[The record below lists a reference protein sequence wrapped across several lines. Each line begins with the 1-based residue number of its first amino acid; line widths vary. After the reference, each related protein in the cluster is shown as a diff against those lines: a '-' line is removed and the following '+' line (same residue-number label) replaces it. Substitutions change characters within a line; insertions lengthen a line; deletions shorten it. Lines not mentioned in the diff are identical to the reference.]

1 MIGGSVRS
9 KPRVFVQCLW
19 MGNSA
24 WLRTGAGHWQ
34 ACGLLAAAGPGYR
47 SGLRGRVPPFPR
59 LAVRAACQSILFRRV
74 VLALNDQRDSQRV
87 RAGGSAEGDRAS
99 QAQDVRPVVAVS
111 ARHGAFNPS
120 SRPSVH
126 PFGAFCTR
134 RTTSPRLAV
143 CDGGPSSG
151 VLTSDDGHSSR
162 CPPPVVL
169 LSRKWG
175 APVGAPLHEAQ
186 KAGCGSRSPYSR
198 LPDTYRHNACTG

>member
-1 MIGGSVRS
+1 MCLCNAFGWEIRRGCELAPVIGRRAVCWPQRDPATAAACVVGSHRFPAGGSGS
-9 KPRVFVQCLW
+9 L
-19 MGNSA
+19 
-24 WLRTGAGHWQ
+24 
-34 ACGLLAAAGPGYR
+34 
-47 SGLRGRVPPFPR
+47 
-59 LAVRAACQSILFRRV
+59 QSILFRRV
-74 VLALNDQRDSQRV
+74 ISALKDRRDSQRV

-126 PFGAFCTR
+126 PLGVFCTR

-151 VLTSDDGHSSR
+151 VLTSDDGDSSR

-169 LSRKWG
+169 PSRKRG